1 MMVRR
6 VGRSDFRESDDNSV
20 SNLLSTHLPQLFHG
34 ELIGFADCV
43 LHYLSRFGFSIGDLF
58 PLRFV
63 SRTRVLLMCV
73 YLILRNQATMAS
85 SSSSQLP
92 ELPAEIV
99 RDIVMSKDWATIMG
113 SVKYQGQTCWAL
125 TTAELVSAV
134 LFLKG
139 KYTEYSA
146 QELVDRADRSRI
158 GRRSKEYHFCY
169 TYSIRAERIPQRVTS
184 GLAHIDCVD
193 QLSLSQSLDRLQHQ
207 PVGASL
213 LIFMPDYLLTGKG
226 VYRGPMTNRS
236 SYTAVHGVSVVA
248 VVEEDGEKVC
258 KVRLN
263 HGLAIGDREAYL
275 KVSMEMLVRVPT
287 ERGESDGKFDKPGML
302 LRDFMCPTVL

>member
-6 VGRSDFRESDDNSV
+6 VGRSEKV
-20 SNLLSTHLPQLFHG
+20 T
-34 ELIGFADCV
+34 I
-43 LHYLSRFGFSIGDLF
+43 I
-58 PLRFV
+58 V
-63 SRTRVLLMCV
+63 SRISC
-73 YLILRNQATMAS
+73 
-85 SSSSQLP
+85 QLP
-92 ELPAEIV
+92 VLPAEEILHISHPRFSSHFVQIV
-99 RDIVMSKDWATIMG
+99 RDIVMSKDWATIME
-113 SVKYQGQTCWAL
+113 TCWAL

-139 KYTEYSA
+139 KDTEYTEYSA

-169 TYSIRAERIPQRVTS
+169 TYSRVTS
-184 GLAHIDCVD
+184 GLAHIDSVD

-263 HGLAIGDREAYL
+263 HGLAIGDREGYL
-275 KVSMEMLVRVPT
+275 KVSMEMFWFESQQKEVNLMESSTNQACCSGTLCVRQCYRYNCVTKEHGTALGYVPALSIKSNMT
-287 ERGESDGKFDKPGML
+287 RRFCDRDGQGRRK
-302 LRDFMCPTVL
+302 